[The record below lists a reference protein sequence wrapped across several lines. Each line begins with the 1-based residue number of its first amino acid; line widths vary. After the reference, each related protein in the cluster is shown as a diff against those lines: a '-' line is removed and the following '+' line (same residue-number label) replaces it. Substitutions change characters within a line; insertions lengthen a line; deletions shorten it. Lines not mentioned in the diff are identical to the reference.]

1 MQYLVS
7 DEGSTIYAENAQEI
21 PTTRV
26 NHAKVDPSYT
36 LCLKILQEGQLPVSA
51 VLSRQWIPG
60 IKEIMKTASQN
71 WFAGADAK
79 VVCDEIQ
86 AQHDRLV
93 AANPE
98 WVQNFLDTY
107 IEK

>member
-7 DEGSTIYAENAQEI
+7 NEGSTIYAERAQEI
-21 PTTRV
+21 PTIKV
-26 NHAKVDPSYT
+26 NYTKINPSYT
-36 LCLKILQEGQLPVSA
+36 LCLKILHEGQLPVSA
-51 VLSRQWIPG
+51 VFSRQWISG

-79 VVCDEIQ
+79 VVCNEIQ

-98 WVQNFLDTY
+98 WVQNFLDTH